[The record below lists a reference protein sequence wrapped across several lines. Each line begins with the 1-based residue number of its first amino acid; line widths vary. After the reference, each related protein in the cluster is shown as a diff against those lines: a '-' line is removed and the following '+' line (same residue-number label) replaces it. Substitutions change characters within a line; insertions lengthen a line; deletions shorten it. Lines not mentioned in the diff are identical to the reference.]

1 MKIVA
6 LTGGSGS
13 GKSTVLNGLREHF
26 GDEVTILSLDD
37 YYRPKSELPTDD
49 KGETNFDVPEA
60 INYDDLTRDIR
71 LLLEGNV
78 VELDTYTFNRSAMTS
93 ARIKIHPAPWLI
105 VEGLFALFNDG
116 VRNLIDITAFIDAS
130 VETRLERR
138 KHRDLTV
145 RGYTPEEVQ
154 YQWDNHVRPSDI
166 KFIEPWK
173 SKCDVVIDN
182 ENNWELGLMK
192 LIENME
198 LEKKV

>member
-49 KGETNFDVPEA
+49 KGETNFDVPEV

-93 ARIKIHPAPWLI
+93 ARIKILPAPWLI
-105 VEGLFALFNDG
+105 VEGLFALYSAD

-192 LIENME
+192 LIEIME

>member
-26 GDEVTILSLDD
+26 GGEVTILSLDD
-37 YYRPKSELPTDD
+37 YYRPKNELSKDD
-49 KGETNFDVPEA
+49 QGETNFDLPEV
-60 INYDDLTRDIR
+60 INYDDLIRDIR
-71 LLLEGNV
+71 LLLDGEV
-78 VELDTYTFNRSAMTS
+78 VELDTYTYNRSAMKS
-93 ARIKIHPAPWLI
+93 ERIKIKPATWLI
-105 VEGLFALFNDG
+105 VEGLFALYNED
-116 VRNLIDITAFIDAS
+116 VRNLTDITAFIDAS

-138 KHRDLTV
+138 KHRDLTI
-145 RGYTPEEVQ
+145 RGYAPEEIQ

-182 ENNWELGLMK
+182 ENSWEMGLSK
-192 LIENME
+192 LVEMME
-198 LEKKV
+198 LVK

>member
-26 GDEVTILSLDD
+26 GGEVTILSLDD
-37 YYRPKSELPTDD
+37 YYKPKNELPKDD
-49 KGETNFDVPEA
+49 QGETKFDLPEV
-60 INYDDLTRDIR
+60 INYDDLIRDIK
-71 LLLEGNV
+71 LLLDGEV
-78 VELDTYTFNRSAMTS
+78 VELDTYTYNRSAMKS
-93 ARIKIHPAPWLI
+93 ERIKIKPATWLI
-105 VEGLFALFNDG
+105 VEGLFALYNED
-116 VRNLIDITAFIDAS
+116 VKNLTDITAFIDAS

-138 KHRDLTV
+138 KHRDLTI
-145 RGYTPEEVQ
+145 RGYDPEEIQ

-182 ENNWELGLMK
+182 ENSWEMGLSK
-192 LIENME
+192 LVEMME
-198 LEKKV
+198 LVK

>member
-49 KGETNFDVPEA
+49 KGETNFDVPEV

-93 ARIKIHPAPWLI
+93 TRIKIHPAPWLI
-105 VEGLFALFNDG
+105 VEGLFALFNDD

-192 LIENME
+192 LIEIME

>member
-49 KGETNFDVPEA
+49 KGETNFDVPEV

-93 ARIKIHPAPWLI
+93 ARIKIPPAPWLI
-105 VEGLFALFNDG
+105 VEGLFALYNAD

-145 RGYTPEEVQ
+145 RGYTPDEVQ

-166 KFIEPWK
+166 KFIEPWR

-192 LIENME
+192 LIGIME

>member
-49 KGETNFDVPEA
+49 KGETNFDVPEV

-93 ARIKIHPAPWLI
+93 ARIKIPPAPWLI
-105 VEGLFALFNDG
+105 VEGLFALFNDD

-192 LIENME
+192 LIEIME

>member
-26 GDEVTILSLDD
+26 GGEVTILSLDD
-37 YYRPKSELPTDD
+37 YYRPKNELPKDD
-49 KGETNFDVPEA
+49 QGETNFDLPEV
-60 INYDDLTRDIR
+60 INYDDLIRDIR
-71 LLLEGNV
+71 LLLDGEV
-78 VELDTYTFNRSAMTS
+78 VELDTYTYNRSAMKS
-93 ARIKIHPAPWLI
+93 ERIKIKPATWLI
-105 VEGLFALFNDG
+105 VEGLFALYNED
-116 VRNLIDITAFIDAS
+116 VRNLTDITAFIDAS

-138 KHRDLTV
+138 KHRDLTI
-145 RGYTPEEVQ
+145 RGYAPEEIQ

-182 ENNWELGLMK
+182 ENSWEMGLSK
-192 LIENME
+192 LVEMME
-198 LEKKV
+198 LVK

>member
-26 GDEVTILSLDD
+26 GGEVTILSLDD
-37 YYRPKSELPTDD
+37 YYRPKNELPKDD
-49 KGETNFDVPEA
+49 QGETNFDVPEV
-60 INYDDLTRDIR
+60 INYDDLIRDIR
-71 LLLEGNV
+71 LLLDGEV
-78 VELDTYTFNRSAMTS
+78 VELDTYTYNRSAMKS
-93 ARIKIHPAPWLI
+93 ERIKIKPATWLI
-105 VEGLFALFNDG
+105 VEGLFALYNEE
-116 VRNLIDITAFIDAS
+116 VKNLTDITAFIDAS

-138 KHRDLTV
+138 IHRDLTV
-145 RGYTPEEVQ
+145 RGYAPEEIQ

-182 ENNWELGLMK
+182 ENSWEMGLSK
-192 LIENME
+192 LVEMME
-198 LEKKV
+198 LVK

>member
-26 GDEVTILSLDD
+26 GGEVTILSLDD
-37 YYRPKSELPTDD
+37 YYKPKNELPKDD
-49 KGETNFDVPEA
+49 QGETNFDLPEV
-60 INYDDLTRDIR
+60 INYDDLIRDIK
-71 LLLEGNV
+71 LLLDGEV
-78 VELDTYTFNRSAMTS
+78 VELDTYTYNRSAMKS
-93 ARIKIHPAPWLI
+93 ERIKIKPATWLI
-105 VEGLFALFNDG
+105 VEGLFALYNED
-116 VRNLIDITAFIDAS
+116 VKNLTDITAFIDAS

-138 KHRDLTV
+138 KHRDLTI
-145 RGYTPEEVQ
+145 RGYDPEEIQ

-182 ENNWELGLMK
+182 ENSWEMGLSK
-192 LIENME
+192 LVEMME
-198 LEKKV
+198 LVK

>member
-26 GDEVTILSLDD
+26 GGKVTILSLDD
-37 YYRPKSELPTDD
+37 YYRPKNELPKDD
-49 KGETNFDVPEA
+49 QGETNFDVPEV
-60 INYDDLTRDIR
+60 INYDDLIRDIR
-71 LLLEGNV
+71 LLLDGEV
-78 VELDTYTFNRSAMTS
+78 VELDTYTYNRSAMKS
-93 ARIKIHPAPWLI
+93 ERIKIKPATWLI
-105 VEGLFALFNDG
+105 VEGLFALYNEE
-116 VRNLIDITAFIDAS
+116 VKNLTDITAFIDAS

-138 KHRDLTV
+138 IHRDLTV
-145 RGYTPEEVQ
+145 RGYAPEEIQ

-182 ENNWELGLMK
+182 ENSWEMGLSK
-192 LIENME
+192 LVEMME
-198 LEKKV
+198 LVK